1 MRKFFS
7 DNYELRFNVMKQVEE
22 FRRKATDGNY
32 SMNNFAGEATDGNY
46 SMSNF
51 AREATGYSGESRDGF
66 YIVRNSVESV
76 VFYEISPLTTH

>member
-7 DNYELRFNVMKQVEE
+7 ENYELRFDVMKQVEE

-32 SMNNFAGEATDGNY
+32 SLSNFAREATDGNY

-51 AREATGYSGESRDGF
+51 TREATGYSGESKDGL

-76 VFYEISPLTTH
+76 VFL